1 MKVRFATVGTSKI
14 TEKFLEAASSCSDFI
29 LEAVCSRSLER
40 AMKFSE
46 RCRAKKY
53 YDSLDALALDRDIDA
68 VYIASPNHMHARQAV
83 FLMEHGKHVLCE
95 KALASNLR
103 EVQRMFQCAE
113 ENGVLLMEAM
123 RSVHAP
129 GYEEIRKTLGK
140 LGKIRRARFSFCQY
154 SSRYDAFREGKRQN
168 IFDLSCSAGALMD
181 IGIYCIEALIGLF
194 GEPDSVSAAAVKLR
208 GGIDGAGTIL
218 ASYPEMVAE
227 LIYSKI
233 TADDLPCVIEGEKGS
248 MYIGAAADP
257 GDLCIHYTDGR
268 KERISSAE
276 SSGNNMKYELE
287 DFLKAINAGDRME
300 RFRKISEASL
310 KLADEARRQT
320 GIRFPADGEDE

>member
-1 MKVRFATVGTSKI
+1 
-14 TEKFLEAASSCSDFI
+14 
-29 LEAVCSRSLER
+29 
-40 AMKFSE
+40 
-46 RCRAKKY
+46 
-53 YDSLDALALDRDIDA
+53 
-68 VYIASPNHMHARQAV
+68 
-83 FLMEHGKHVLCE
+83 
-95 KALASNLR
+95 
-103 EVQRMFQCAE
+103 
-113 ENGVLLMEAM
+113 
-123 RSVHAP
+123 
-129 GYEEIRKTLGK
+129 
-140 LGKIRRARFSFCQY
+140 
-154 SSRYDAFREGKRQN
+154 
-168 IFDLSCSAGALMD
+168 
-181 IGIYCIEALIGLF
+181 
-194 GEPDSVSAAAVKLR
+194 
-208 GGIDGAGTIL
+208 
-218 ASYPEMVAE
+218 MVAE